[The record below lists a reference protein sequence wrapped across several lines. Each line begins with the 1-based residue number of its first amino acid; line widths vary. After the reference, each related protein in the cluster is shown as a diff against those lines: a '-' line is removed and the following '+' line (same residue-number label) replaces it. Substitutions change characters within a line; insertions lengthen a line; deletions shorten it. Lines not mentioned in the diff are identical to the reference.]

1 MRHAPSRIEYS
12 EWTCRWTKG
21 ASGTGERFYEASRTA
36 PTRGFLDTIVYSWL
50 VFRGCVAIVFVLLV
64 AGCGGGSSDG
74 EPKSSAPP
82 PHPLFDYDAA
92 APLGYRDQGRVNKDY
107 PIQVRDVSYASPGG
121 GRVRAFLVVP
131 PGKGPFPGVIYLHG
145 SGEDRTRLVVPA
157 AWLAARGA
165 VALVVD
171 SDFVRSGGSGAGDP
185 LKQLAEDRDLTA
197 KTLVDLRRGVDVL
210 RSLPQVDG
218 ERIGFVGY
226 SAGAKVGA
234 ILAGL
239 EHRIKAY
246 DLMSG
251 GSPTVRAFA
260 APAPASVRPLVRG
273 ILSQIDPFRF
283 VRRAAPASLFFQDGL
298 DDEFVPRAQLAALAR
313 AGSQPKRIR
322 WYRAGH
328 ALNAKAYRDQI
339 AWLSRELGVHGP
351 VVAGA
356 QTGPR

>member
-1 MRHAPSRIEYS
+1 MRHAPSRMEYS
-12 EWTCRWTKG
+12 EWTWRWTKG

-36 PTRGFLDTIVYSWL
+36 PTRGFLDTIVYSWP
-50 VFRGCVAIVFVLLV
+50 VFRVCAAIVFVLLV
-64 AGCGGGSSDG
+64 AGCGGGNG
-74 EPKSSAPP
+74 GQRPSATP
-82 PHPLFDYDAA
+82 PHPLFDYDAG
-92 APLGYRDQGRVNKDY
+92 APLRYRDQGRVNKGY
-107 PIQVRDVSYASPGG
+107 PIQIRDVSYASPGG

-171 SDFVRSGGSGAGDP
+171 SEFVRTGGSGTGDP
-185 LKQLAEDRDLTA
+185 LKRLAEDRDLTA
-197 KTLVDLRRGVDVL
+197 RTLVDLRRGVDVL

-218 ERIGFVGY
+218 DRIGFVGY

-234 ILAGL
+234 MLAGI
-239 EHRIKAY
+239 EHRITAY

-260 APAPASVRPLVRG
+260 APAPARIRPLVRG

-283 VRRAAPASLFFQDGL
+283 VRRAAPAALFFQDGL
-298 DDEFVPRAQLAALAR
+298 ADEYVPRAQLAALAK

-328 ALNAKAYRDQI
+328 ALNAQAYRDQL
-339 AWLSRELGVHGP
+339 AWLSRELDVRGP
-351 VVAGA
+351 VVARA
-356 QTGPR
+356 QTGPP